1 MCCKVGG
8 GGGGWWGILALL
20 VLIDD
25 VLTDKGR
32 SEINEIIIIIKNSPL
47 HRKS

>member
-1 MCCKVGG
+1 MCCKVG

-32 SEINEIIIIIKNSPL
+32 PEINEIIIIIIKNSPL